1 MKSYIHRST
10 NFAIYGIYFS
20 CIFLGSIETIKVKY
34 EGTDHALNELAQVV
48 RKNPKTLVINCASA
62 PQTIPNILQ
71 AIKSSGMNLNPQQD
85 GTTLFIPVPVY
96 VHFFFFAV

>member
-1 MKSYIHRST
+1 MPVHQYNLKQLLWYNLYLSS
-10 NFAIYGIYFS
+10 
-20 CIFLGSIETIKVKY
+20 GSIETIKVKY

-71 AIKSSGMNLNPQQD
+71 AIKVSGMNLNPQQD
-85 GTTLFIPVPVY
+85 GTTLFIPVPVC
-96 VHFFFFAV
+96 VFIL